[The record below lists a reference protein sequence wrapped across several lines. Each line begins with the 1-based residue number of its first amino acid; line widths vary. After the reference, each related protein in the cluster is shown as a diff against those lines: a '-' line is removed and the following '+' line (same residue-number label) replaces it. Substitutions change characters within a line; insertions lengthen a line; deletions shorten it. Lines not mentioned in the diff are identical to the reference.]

1 MFSLVSKI
9 VRRLTRLPF
18 SVLALSAILAV
29 LSIFPISQLRW
40 DIQLQ
45 DTLSFYDQENSDY
58 KKIENDFGG
67 LGSLTVILRSS
78 DSLQNYNS
86 AKTLAERL
94 QNDSLVHLTSRPTP
108 ISIRATPCS
117 TSTKA
122 TWTPSSTGY
131 PPSSG
136 LRSREATR
144 SSST

>member
-78 DSLQNYNS
+78 DSLQRFRL
-86 AKTLAERL
+86 LA
-94 QNDSLVHLTSRPTP
+94 SPSR
-108 ISIRATPCS
+108 
-117 TSTKA
+117 
-122 TWTPSSTGY
+122 
-131 PPSSG
+131 
-136 LRSREATR
+136 
-144 SSST
+144 